1 MIDDILND
9 ASGRMDQSIEA
20 VRKDLSA
27 IRTGRASLSLLDGVV
42 VNAYGSDMPLNQV
55 AALALPEPA
64 MLTVKAF
71 DAGLLGEIERA
82 ILKADLGINP
92 NNDGKLIRLPVPPL
106 TEERRLQLVKKVNEL
121 AEKGRQAVRGI
132 RRDANES
139 LKAAEKD
146 GGAPAD
152 DVHRALDA
160 VQKAT
165 DAHVD
170 TLDRLAK
177 AKSDEM
183 LDD

>member
-1 MIDDILND
+1 M
-9 ASGRMDQSIEA
+9 
-20 VRKDLSA
+20 
-27 IRTGRASLSLLDGVV
+27 
-42 VNAYGSDMPLNQV
+42 
-55 AALALPEPA
+55 
-64 MLTVKAF
+64 
-71 DAGLLGEIERA
+71 
-82 ILKADLGINP
+82 
-92 NNDGKLIRLPVPPL
+92 PL

-152 DVHRALDA
+152 DVHRALDT
-160 VQKAT
+160 VQKTT
-165 DAHVD
+165 DAHVE